1 MKNKILIAHKEL
13 NLRPSDSVLWC
24 STTKPQSIKSK
35 DLRIN
40 SSWGL
45 RILSYSPPCLWKDTK
60 NIFHHFFTKLKTL
73 PCSLFIVTWYYLL
86 TPISG
91 QGRISLDNINTISVD
106 ENAWKCSK
114 NSKEKFLFGH
124 SWEWKDIKTPKNCK
138 PICSCTLPPQGD
150 EGTPKKTWLIVFHV
164 VNLLQKNILWL
175 LID

>member
-24 STTKPQSIKSK
+24 STTKPQSIKSE

-45 RILSYSPPCLWKDTK
+45 RILSYSPPHLWQDTR

-73 PCSLFIVTWYYLL
+73 PCSLFKVTWYYLL
-86 TPISG
+86 TPISD
-91 QGRISLDNINTISVD
+91 QERISLDNINTISVD

-124 SWEWKDIKTPKNCK
+124 SWEWKDIKSPQNCK
-138 PICSCTLPPQGD
+138 ENKYCKIC
-150 EGTPKKTWLIVFHV
+150 
-164 VNLLQKNILWL
+164 
-175 LID
+175 